1 MNKQTREL
9 NRINNDLDGLLYSE
23 NNPAMTD
30 IICYLRGA
38 NISEYNQEI
47 IRQDLLEMVLSA
59 QERNE
64 NIQTVIGTDYKNFC
78 DEIIAT
84 FPPKSLKEKIID
96 FIDAISLGLSVFC
109 AVNIIMSDE
118 TIVLIHNLFVGEPLN
133 FEIAVTAGLIVS
145 LLIVFVAAFGIVNF
159 IMKKSFEIGNLF
171 HNNTSTILI
180 VLGTIPIFLVIAWF
194 GRNTIF
200 TVNIFVALF
209 FSLALYLTHRLLS
222 RI

>member
-9 NRINNDLDGLLYSE
+9 NRINNDLEKLLYLE

-64 NIQTVIGTDYKNFC
+64 NIQTVIGTDYKTFC
-78 DEIIAT
+78 DDIIAT
-84 FPPKSLKEKIID
+84 FPPKSLKEKIIE
-96 FIDAISLGLSVFC
+96 FFDAVSLGLSFFC
-109 AVNIIMSDE
+109 LVNIIMSDE
-118 TIVLIHNLFVGEPLN
+118 IIVLIHNLIVGEPLN
-133 FEIAVTAGLIVS
+133 FEIAVTDGLIVS
-145 LLIVFVAAFGIVNF
+145 LLIIFVAAFSIVNL
-159 IMKKSFEIGNLF
+159 IMKKSFEIGSLF

-180 VLGTIPIFLVIAWF
+180 VLGSIPIFLMIAWF

-200 TVNIFVALF
+200 TINIFVALF